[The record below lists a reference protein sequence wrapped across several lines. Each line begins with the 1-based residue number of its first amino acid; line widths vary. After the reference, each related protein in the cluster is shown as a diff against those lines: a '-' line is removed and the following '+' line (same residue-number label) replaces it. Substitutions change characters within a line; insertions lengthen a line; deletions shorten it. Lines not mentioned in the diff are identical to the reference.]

1 MSDDISRL
9 PPQIQQRLLRLQ
21 QLQQTLQGVMSQ
33 KQQLEMQLTEVEQ
46 ASSELEKLN
55 ETAVV
60 YKSIGA
66 LLVKSEKDK
75 VTQELTERKEL
86 VKMRVDVLAKQEERL
101 RIQVKDLQGKLQ
113 QDLRPASGL
122 AQDENCLEDNGIPE
136 LTLEQIA
143 ELCERAEQTARGYV
157 LSKVSISRIA
167 TLDVVI
173 DAEGTKP
180 VTVNVDVTVV
190 LSPLMK
196 DYDVKSLTNEATK
209 RAFVHIE
216 EYLKELKCKS
226 KKYQP

>member
-75 VTQELTERKEL
+75 VTKELTERKEL

-122 AQDENCLEDNGIPE
+122 A
-136 LTLEQIA
+136 
-143 ELCERAEQTARGYV
+143 
-157 LSKVSISRIA
+157 
-167 TLDVVI
+167 
-173 DAEGTKP
+173 
-180 VTVNVDVTVV
+180 
-190 LSPLMK
+190 
-196 DYDVKSLTNEATK
+196 
-209 RAFVHIE
+209 
-216 EYLKELKCKS
+216 
-226 KKYQP
+226 